1 MGQFDKV
8 DNLSNQSTCQVPPV
22 NKLEMEGNSKVLGS
36 VARLHDDIAN
46 PPSYGYALMPLH
58 PAHSFRLDT
67 GHVSQSFH
75 ILVCKSINIQQPF
88 LELPNVYS
96 QRSINGML

>member
-46 PPSYGYALMPLH
+46 PPPYGCTPMPLH
-58 PAHSFRLDT
+58 PAHFFRLDT
-67 GHVSQSFH
+67 GHVSQSST

-88 LELPNVYS
+88 LELPSVYS
-96 QRSINGML
+96 QRLINGMP